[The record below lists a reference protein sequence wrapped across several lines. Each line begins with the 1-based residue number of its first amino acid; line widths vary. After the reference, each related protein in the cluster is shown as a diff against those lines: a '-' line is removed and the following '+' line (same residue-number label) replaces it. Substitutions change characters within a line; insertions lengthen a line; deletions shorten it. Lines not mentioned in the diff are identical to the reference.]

1 MSKRL
6 KSQKGISLIEVMASM
21 VIFAVGLLMLIPL
34 ILTSITANEFA
45 DDMSKATLYAQQKM
59 EVLKN
64 TSALNSGNDVIDG
77 MNRTWAVEDVATSL
91 KKITITV
98 NWQDARSRSHQIQT
112 ITYEVR

>member
-1 MSKRL
+1 MCKKL
-6 KSQKGISLIEVMASM
+6 KSRKGISLMEVMASM

-34 ILTSITANEFA
+34 ILASIKANEFA

-64 TSALNSGNDVIDG
+64 TSALSSGSDVIDG
-77 MNRTWAVEDVATSL
+77 MNRAWTVEDVATNL
-91 KKITITV
+91 KKITITI
-98 NWQDARSRSHQIQT
+98 NWQDVENRPHQVQT

>member
-6 KSQKGISLIEVMASM
+6 KSKKGISLIEVMASM
-21 VIFAVGLLMLIPL
+21 VVFALGLLMLIPL
-34 ILTSITANEFA
+34 LLASITANEFA
-45 DDMSKATLYAQQKM
+45 DDLSKATLYAQQKM

-77 MNRTWAVEDVATSL
+77 MNRTWAVEDVATHL

-98 NWQDARSRSHQIQT
+98 NWQDVRNRSHQVRT